1 MKRPSLAEL
10 SSLPDLPPG
19 FALRACQPK
28 EAGALAVLLRD
39 SFDDDTWTAD
49 RARTALLDTPD
60 VITTHV
66 ITHDGRM
73 VATASSRLVPEQFPG
88 SGYLHWV
95 AADPGYRGRQLGR
108 IVSLAALHEFV
119 SLGCKDS
126 VLETQDFRLPAIR
139 TYLRL
144 GFEPVYRDDT
154 HIPRWQEIHRQLAGG

>member
-1 MKRPSLAEL
+1 
-10 SSLPDLPPG
+10 
-19 FALRACQPK
+19 
-28 EAGALAVLLRD
+28 
-39 SFDDDTWTAD
+39 
-49 RARTALLDTPD
+49 
-60 VITTHV
+60 
-66 ITHDGRM
+66 M

-119 SLGCKDS
+119 SLGCKDA

-154 HIPRWQEIHRQLAGG
+154 HIPRWEEIHRQLAGG